1 VCPFGRPMSSQF
13 RHCETRRCRPGMDLG
28 RLPRIWFGRLLT
40 PMDEWEDLM
49 ELRVILLSLM
59 VDKDKAWIQ
68 FHRGFWSCFLFRNGV
83 LLW

>member
-1 VCPFGRPMSSQF
+1 
-13 RHCETRRCRPGMDLG
+13 
-28 RLPRIWFGRLLT
+28 
-40 PMDEWEDLM
+40 MDEWEDLM